1 MEMVYSPVEARVLGC
16 LIEKDMTTPEYYP
29 LTLNA
34 LTNACNQKS
43 NRSPVMELGEADV
56 VRALD
61 RLRHA
66 GLAMQAHGEGSR
78 VPKFRHALVEKLHL
92 EPEELAVLGELL
104 LRGPQTIGELRARAD
119 RMHPFRDLAEV
130 ERALQELAQ
139 RQPPLTVMLPR
150 QPGRRESRY
159 MHLLSG
165 EPETETAEGI
175 LESAGQTGSGRLDQ
189 LEQEV
194 AILRD
199 EVAGLRNEL
208 AELKAQLE

>member
-1 MEMVYSPVEARVLGC
+1 MEKMIFSPVEVRVLGC
-16 LIEKDMTTPEYYP
+16 LIEKEMATPEYYP

-43 NRSPVMELGEADV
+43 NRDPVMQLEEAEV
-56 VRALD
+56 TRSLD

-66 GLAMQAHGEGSR
+66 GFAMQAHGEGSR
-78 VPKFRHALVEKLHL
+78 VPKFRHALVEKLYL
-92 EPEELAVLGELL
+92 EPEELAVIGELL
-104 LRGPQTIGELRARAD
+104 LRGPQTIGELRARAE

-165 EPETETAEGI
+165 EPELGTSEEALETAGP
-175 LESAGQTGSGRLDQ
+175 GSGRLDQ
-189 LEQEV
+189 LEKEV

-199 EVAGLRNEL
+199 EVAELRKEL